1 MVANVRNV
9 HVFARY
15 SGLYKSGMLTFEEAS
30 MKMHL
35 SYSNIKGR
43 TIRKVRGDFL
53 RGNIYFFCTPI
64 EEIFFLT

>member
-43 TIRKVRGDFL
+43 TIRKVMGD
-53 RGNIYFFCTPI
+53 GG
-64 EEIFFLT
+64 IF